1 MNSCFSYVNPC
12 ISRMNYNGS
21 GKKMGRRLEDTLNS
35 KELASILG
43 HEGEKEARNQDII
56 MF

>member
-1 MNSCFSYVNPC
+1 MLILV
-12 ISRMNYNGS
+12 SRMNYNGS
-21 GKKMGRRLEDTLNS
+21 GRKMGRRLEDTLNS

-43 HEGEKEARNQDII
+43 REGEKEARNQDII